1 MTGSLLVVAACSDS
15 SLTNGN
21 SAPKLETATQRKC
34 ASMEVLNDQLAADP
48 TLQARMDAVEK
59 HTLKFISEGG
69 LSERLVNGKIQIP
82 VVVNVIYNTAA
93 ENISDAQIQSQIDV
107 LNEDYHATN
116 SDFSK
121 TPSIFSGVAA
131 NYDISFVLIATNRTH
146 TTKTTWRTDDSM
158 KKPSKG
164 GVAPTD
170 PTHNLNLWVVGT
182 MSGGVLGYAQFP
194 GGALA
199 TDGVVIGHN
208 YFGRTGVVSAPY
220 DKGRTATHEIGH
232 WLNLR
237 HIWGDANC
245 GSDLV
250 NDTPTAQTSN
260 FGCPTFPHV
269 SACGTDHHA
278 EMTMN
283 YMDYTDDACMYMFTA
298 GQKARSMAIFA
309 AGGARAAIGQ

>member
-1 MTGSLLVVAACSDS
+1 M
-15 SLTNGN
+15 
-21 SAPKLETATQRKC
+21 
-34 ASMEVLNDQLAADP
+34 
-48 TLQARMDAVEK
+48 
-59 HTLKFISEGG
+59 
-69 LSERLVNGKIQIP
+69 
-82 VVVNVIYNTAA
+82 
-93 ENISDAQIQSQIDV
+93 
-107 LNEDYHATN
+107 NEDYHATN

-121 TPSIFSGVAA
+121 TPSIFTGVAA
-131 NYDISFVLIATNRTH
+131 NYDISFVLIATNRLH

-158 KKPSKG
+158 KKSKRG
-164 GVAPTD
+164 GIDPTD
-170 PTHNLNLWVVGT
+170 PAHNLNLWVVGT

-194 GGALA
+194 GGAPA

-208 YFGRTGVVSAPY
+208 YFGRVGVVSAPY
-220 DKGRTATHEIGH
+220 HLGRTATHEVGH

-237 HIWGDANC
+237 HIWGDASC

-250 NDTPTAQTSN
+250 NDTPVAKTSN
-260 FGCPTFPHV
+260 FGCPTFPYV
-269 SACGTDHHA
+269 STCGTDGHA